1 MKPKNSS
8 VRLKRHSL
16 RAFQELKKVANIGE
30 TITYGELGGKIK
42 AHPYFVLPRAL
53 GIIWDWCEKNGYP
66 HINALVVGKPDIPG
80 KLGIPGKG
88 YWPEDRPSTMKEWRK
103 LWREIHQFDWDDIHI
118 DIKRDLKL
126 GTKS

>member
-1 MKPKNSS
+1 MKMKPKNIT
-8 VRLKRHSL
+8 VRLKRNSL
-16 RAFQELKKVANIGE
+16 RAFQELKKVANKEE
-30 TITYGELGGKIK
+30 TITYGELGEKIK

-66 HINALVVGKPDIPG
+66 HINALVVGKYTDIPSE
-80 KLGIPGKG
+80 G
-88 YWPEDRPSTMKEWRK
+88 YQPKDRPSSMKKWRK